1 MRRSVQKEEILRM
14 KNYKILI
21 SDSTVLTSTTTFTFR
36 FKQKIR
42 ILELAK
48 IVKKTEKLEK
58 VRKIAKN
65 PEKNRIFQNCIAF
78 LGKNFKIGQSMC
90 QYFPSDLGKYDA
102 KTGSEREIKSLYE
115 KKLFWGEIW
124 PISVKKRSFR
134 AIFGLKLTEFWT
146 EIDFFDANF
155 DPTRSFFGPKLTK
168 FR

>member
-42 ILELAK
+42 TLELAK

-65 PEKNRIFQNCIAF
+65 PEKIE
-78 LGKNFKIGQSMC
+78 LFKI
-90 QYFPSDLGKYDA
+90 A
-102 KTGSEREIKSLYE
+102 
-115 KKLFWGEIW
+115 
-124 PISVKKRSFR
+124 
-134 AIFGLKLTEFWT
+134 
-146 EIDFFDANF
+146 
-155 DPTRSFFGPKLTK
+155 
-168 FR
+168 